1 MAFFSPPPSDDSIL
15 FAGLRAG
22 GPDRQRLE
30 NQLYDR
36 YAYFIREA
44 ARTHRLPDD
53 DCATAYAD
61 TVLTVLEHIQ
71 TGRFAERSGLKT
83 YLYKIFHN
91 KCVDIIR
98 KNTTNRESVH
108 YGTVSLDESLHDLP
122 GDVQS
127 VVQQLILGQDIAQLH
142 RHLTT
147 LSDKCR
153 EMLLAWGE
161 DQSDAEIA
169 QRLAYNSA
177 GVAKTSRLRCLEKLK
192 AIYDQPL

>member
-1 MAFFSPPPSDDSIL
+1 MDDSTL
-15 FAGLRAG
+15 FAGLRND
-22 GPDRQRLE
+22 GPNRQRFE

-44 ARTHRLPDD
+44 TRTHRLPHD

-61 TVLTVLEHIQ
+61 TVLTVIEHIQ
-71 TGRFAERSGLKT
+71 TGRFGGRSGLKT
-83 YLYKIFHN
+83 YLYKIFYN

-122 GDVQS
+122 GDVQL
-127 VVQQLILGQDIAQLH
+127 VVQQLIQEQDIEQLH
-142 RHLTT
+142 QNLNA
-147 LSDKCR
+147 LGEKCR
-153 EMLLAWGE
+153 EMLLAWGD
-161 DQSDAEIA
+161 DQTDAEIA
-169 QRLAYNSA
+169 RRLAYNSA

>member
-1 MAFFSPPPSDDSIL
+1 MALFPNLVPNDSSL
-15 FAGLRAG
+15 LSGLRTNG
-22 GPDRQRLE
+22 LNRQRLE

-61 TVLTVLEHIQ
+61 TVLTVIDHIQ
-71 TGRFAERSGLKT
+71 TGRFSERSGLKT
-83 YLYKIFHN
+83 YLYKIFSN
-91 KCVDIIR
+91 KCVDLIR

-127 VVQQLILGQDIAQLH
+127 AVQQLIQEQDIERLY
-142 RHLTT
+142 RHLDS
-147 LSDKCR
+147 LGERCR

-161 DQSDAEIA
+161 GQTDAEIA
-169 QRLAYNSA
+169 RHVQYNSA

-192 AIYDQPL
+192 ASYDQPL

>member
-1 MAFFSPPPSDDSIL
+1 MALFPNLVPDDSSL
-15 FAGLRAG
+15 LAGLRTNG
-22 GPDRQRLE
+22 SNRQRLE

-61 TVLTVLEHIQ
+61 TVLAVIGHIQ

-83 YLYKIFHN
+83 YLHKIFSN
-91 KCVDIIR
+91 KCVDLIR

-108 YGTVSLDESLHDLP
+108 YGTVSLDELLHDLP
-122 GDVQS
+122 GDVKS
-127 VVQQLILGQDIAQLH
+127 AVQQLIQGQDMEQLH
-142 RHLTT
+142 QHLST
-147 LSDKCR
+147 LGDKCR
-153 EMLLAWGE
+153 AMLLAWGE
-161 DQSDAEIA
+161 GQTDTEIA
-169 QRLAYNSA
+169 QHLQYNSA

>member
-1 MAFFSPPPSDDSIL
+1 MALFSNFTPDDSTL
-15 FAGLRAG
+15 LAGLRANS
-22 GPDRQRLE
+22 PNRQRFE

-61 TVLTVLEHIQ
+61 TVLTVIDHIQ

-83 YLYKIFHN
+83 YLHKIFYN
-91 KCVDIIR
+91 KCVDVIR

-127 VVQQLILGQDIAQLH
+127 VVQQLIQGQDIEQLH
-142 RHLTT
+142 RYLNA
-147 LSDKCR
+147 LGDKCR
-153 EMLLAWGE
+153 EMLLAWG
-161 DQSDAEIA
+161 DGQADAQIA
-169 QRLAYNSA
+169 QQAGYNSA

-192 AIYDQPL
+192 ASYDRQV